1 MVKSSR
7 MNRTSTTEGQAF
19 ASPVA
24 RRQRAQL
31 WWSLTGLTW
40 IGGAYALGL
49 WFQREQWVTHQFP
62 LTILWCVLPYLLAS
76 YWLYSGA
83 GLPISERVGLLV
95 VTTGMPFLLTP
106 LGFALLQ
113 QPYSR
118 GAVVLVYGLSLL
130 WFALGERRH
139 RRLHVP
145 RLACLDAS
153 VPERLDGL
161 LGTTV
166 FPQGSVE
173 LVAWP
178 GERRLPV
185 PDLSD
190 LDGVVVDSSAAGSE
204 ARSELLSQLKLG
216 HVRLYSVNSLA
227 EMLTGRK
234 LLPSNENELWQL
246 DGNPAYDVVKRLLD
260 VTAVILS
267 TPVWLP
273 LCLLVALAVRLD
285 SPGPALF
292 SQQRV
297 GLNGR
302 SFRLWKFRSMTH
314 APVPESA
321 RFAQRDDPRITRLG
335 RFIRRTRLDELPQL
349 WNVLIGDMSLIGPR
363 PEQVQFVESF
373 ARRIHAYP
381 YRHLVRPGLTGW
393 AQVLQGYAG
402 DTEETAVK
410 LSYDL
415 YYVAH
420 YSAALDLL
428 IAYKTVRIVF
438 GGFGAR

>member
-1 MVKSSR
+1 
-7 MNRTSTTEGQAF
+7 MNPESQPERQSF

-31 WWSLTGLTW
+31 SWSLTGLLW
-40 IGGAYALGL
+40 IGCAYLLGL
-49 WFQREQWVTHQFP
+49 WLQHEQWVTHQFP
-62 LTILWCVLPYLLAS
+62 LTILWCILPYLLAS
-76 YWLYSGA
+76 HWLYSGA

-118 GAVVLVYGLSLL
+118 GAVLLVYALSLA
-130 WFALGERRH
+130 WFAAGERRQ

-145 RLACLDAS
+145 RLACLDPS
-153 VPERLDGL
+153 VPQRLREL
-161 LGTTV
+161 LNTPNL
-166 FPQGSVE
+166 PQESVE
-173 LVAWP
+173 LVPWP
-178 GERRLPV
+178 GGHRIPP

-190 LDGVVVDSSAAGSE
+190 LDGVVIDSAASGSDN
-204 ARSELLSQLKLG
+204 RSELLSQLKLG
-216 HVRLYSVNSLA
+216 HIRLYSVDALA

-234 LLPSNENELWQL
+234 MLPSHENELWQL
-246 DGNPAYDVVKRLLD
+246 DGNPAYDVVKRVLD
-260 VTAVILS
+260 VAAVVS
-267 TPVWLP
+267 TLPLWLP
-273 LCLLVALAVRLD
+273 LCAAVALAVRLD

-302 SFRLWKFRSMTH
+302 SFRLWKFRSMHDT
-314 APVPESA
+314 PGVTGA
-321 RFAQRDDPRITRLG
+321 RFAERDDPRITRLG
-335 RFIRRTRLDELPQL
+335 RLIRRSRLDELPQL

-363 PEQVQFVESF
+363 PEQTQFVESF

-402 DTEETAVK
+402 NDQETAVK

-428 IAYKTVRIVF
+428 IAYKTVRIVL

>member
-1 MVKSSR
+1 MVKSGLMSAP
-7 MNRTSTTEGQAF
+7 STAERQAF

-31 WWSLTGLTW
+31 SWSLAGLLW
-40 IGGAYALGL
+40 IAGAYALGL
-49 WFQREQWVTHQFP
+49 GLQQGQWVTHHFP
-62 LTILWCVLPYLLAS
+62 ITILWCILPYLLAS
-76 YWLYSGA
+76 HWLYRGA
-83 GLPISERVGLLV
+83 GVPLTERVGLLI
-95 VTTGMPFLLTP
+95 VTTAMPFLLTP

-118 GAVVLVYGLSLL
+118 GAVLLVYVLSLA

-153 VPERLDGL
+153 VPQRLQALVGASAL
-161 LGTTV
+161 MR
-166 FPQGSVE
+166 QSVE
-173 LVAWP
+173 LVSWP
-178 GERRLPV
+178 GLPGAAA

-190 LDGVVVDSSAAGSE
+190 LDGVVVDTGAPGSE
-204 ARSELLSQLKLG
+204 ARSELLSHLKLG
-216 HVRLYSVNSLA
+216 HVRLYSVDALA

-234 LLPSNENELWQL
+234 MLPSHENELWQL
-246 DGNPAYDVVKRLLD
+246 DGNPAYDVVKRVMD
-260 VTAVILS
+260 VSAVIVTL
-267 TPVWLP
+267 PVWLP

-285 SPGPALF
+285 SPGPSLF
-292 SQQRV
+292 SQARV

-302 SFRLWKFRSMTH
+302 SFRLWKFRSMQH
-314 APVPESA
+314 SPAPASA
-321 RFAQRDDPRITRLG
+321 RFALRDDPRITRLG

-363 PEQVQFVESF
+363 PEQVQFVEGF

-402 DTEETAVK
+402 TEDETAVK

-420 YSAALDLL
+420 YSMALDLL
-428 IAYKTVRIVF
+428 IAYKTVRIVL
-438 GGFGAR
+438 GGFGSR

>member
-1 MVKSSR
+1 MS
-7 MNRTSTTEGQAF
+7 NPPSTERQAF

-31 WWSLTGLTW
+31 SWSLTGLLW
-40 IGGAYALGL
+40 IACAYALGL
-49 WFQREQWVTHQFP
+49 WFQREQWVTYQFP
-62 LTILWCVLPYLLAS
+62 ITILWCILPYLLAS
-76 YWLYSGA
+76 HWLYSGA

-118 GAVVLVYGLSLL
+118 GAVLLVYGLSLV

-153 VPERLDGL
+153 VSQRLQGL
-161 LGTTV
+161 LKTECS
-166 FPQGSVE
+166 PQGSVD
-173 LVAWP
+173 LVPWP
-178 GERRLPV
+178 GEHHLPV
-185 PDLSD
+185 PDLNG
-190 LDGVVVDSSAAGSE
+190 LDGVVVDSNAPSSE

-216 HVRLYSVNSLA
+216 HVRLYSVDSLA

-234 LLPSNENELWQL
+234 MLPSDENELWQL
-246 DGNPAYDVVKRLLD
+246 DGNPAYDVVKRVLD
-260 VTAVILS
+260 VTAVILTS
-267 TPVWLP
+267 PIWLP
-273 LCLLVALAVRLD
+273 LCLTVALAVRLD

-302 SFRLWKFRSMTH
+302 SFRLWKFRSMH
-314 APVPESA
+314 DAPVQTGA
-321 RFAQRDDPRITRLG
+321 RFAERNDPRITRLG
-335 RFIRRTRLDELPQL
+335 RFIRHTRLDELPQL
-349 WNVLIGDMSLIGPR
+349 WNVLTGDMSLIGPR
-363 PEQVQFVESF
+363 PEQTQFVESF

-402 DTEETAVK
+402 NDEETAVK

>member
-1 MVKSSR
+1 MVKSST
-7 MNRTSTTEGQAF
+7 MDSSPTTDRQAF

-31 WWSLTGLTW
+31 TWSLAGLLW
-40 IGGAYALGL
+40 IGGAYVLGL
-49 WFQREQWVTHQFP
+49 WFQRQQWVTHQFP
-62 LTILWCVLPYLLAS
+62 ITILWCILPYLLAS
-76 YWLYSGA
+76 HWLYRGA
-83 GLPISERVGLLV
+83 GVPITERGGLLI
-95 VTTGMPFLLTP
+95 VTTAMPFLLTP

-118 GAVVLVYGLSLL
+118 GAVVLIYALSLG

-153 VPERLDGL
+153 VPQRLRSLIGAHAVGL
-161 LGTTV
+161 R
-166 FPQGSVE
+166 SVE
-173 LVAWP
+173 LVPWP
-178 GERRLPV
+178 GKSRLPL
-185 PDLSD
+185 PDLGE
-190 LDGVVVDSSAAGSE
+190 LDGVVVDAHAARSAE
-204 ARSELLSQLKLG
+204 RSELLSHLKLG
-216 HVRLYSVNSLA
+216 HVRLYSVDALA

-234 LLPSNENELWQL
+234 MLPSDENELWQL
-246 DGNPAYDVVKRLLD
+246 DGNPAYDVVKRVLD
-260 VTAVILS
+260 VTVVVLS
-267 TPVWLP
+267 MPVWLP

-292 SQQRV
+292 SQLRV

-302 SFRLWKFRSMTH
+302 SFRLWKFRSMHH
-314 APVPESA
+314 ALAPAGASFA
-321 RFAQRDDPRITRLG
+321 RQNDPRVTRVG
-335 RFIRRTRLDELPQL
+335 RFIRRSRLDELPQL
-349 WNVLIGDMSLIGPR
+349 LNILIGDMSLFGPR
-363 PEQVQFVESF
+363 PEQSQFVEDF

-402 DTEETAVK
+402 SDEETAVK

-428 IAYKTVRIVF
+428 IAYKTIRVVL

>member
-7 MNRTSTTEGQAF
+7 MNRTSATEGQAF

-31 WWSLTGLTW
+31 WWSLAGLLW

-76 YWLYSGA
+76 HWLYSGA

-118 GAVVLVYGLSLL
+118 GAVLLVYGLSLL

-161 LGTTV
+161 LGTTI

-190 LDGVVVDSSAAGSE
+190 LDGVVVDDHAAGSE

-216 HVRLYSVNSLA
+216 HVRLYSVHSLA
-227 EMLTGRK
+227 EMLSGRK
-234 LLPSNENELWQL
+234 LLPSDENELWQL

-267 TPVWLP
+267 APVWLP
-273 LCLLVALAVRLD
+273 LCLLVALGVRLD

-314 APVPESA
+314 EPAPESA
-321 RFAQRDDPRITRLG
+321 RFAQQNDPRITRLG
-335 RFIRRTRLDELPQL
+335 RFIRRSRLDELPQL
-349 WNVLIGDMSLIGPR
+349 WNVLVGDMSLIGPR
-363 PEQVQFVESF
+363 PEQTAFVESY

-402 DTEETAVK
+402 NDAETSVK

>member
-1 MVKSSR
+1 MLKSCTMSSPSSAER
-7 MNRTSTTEGQAF
+7 QAF

-24 RRQRAQL
+24 RRQSAQL
-31 WWSLTGLTW
+31 SWSLTGLLW
-40 IGGAYALGL
+40 IACAYALGL
-49 WFQREQWVTHQFP
+49 WFQQQQWVTHQFP
-62 LTILWCVLPYLLAS
+62 ITILWCVLPYLLAS
-76 YWLYSGA
+76 HWLYSGA
-83 GLPISERVGLLV
+83 GLPISERVGLLI

-113 QPYSR
+113 HPYSR
-118 GAVVLVYGLSLL
+118 GAVLLVYGLSLV

-153 VPERLDGL
+153 VPQRLQGRL
-161 LGTTV
+161 NTTV

-173 LVAWP
+173 LVPWP
-178 GERRLPV
+178 GEHGLPV
-185 PDLSD
+185 PDLSK
-190 LDGVVVDSSAAGSE
+190 LDGVVVDNNAASGE

-216 HVRLYSVNSLA
+216 HVRLYSVDSLA

-234 LLPSNENELWQL
+234 MLPSHENELWQL
-246 DGNPAYDVVKRLLD
+246 DGNPAYDVVKRVLD
-260 VTAVILS
+260 VTAVIL
-267 TPVWLP
+267 TLPIWLP
-273 LCLLVALAVRLD
+273 LCLVVALAVRLD

-302 SFRLWKFRSMTH
+302 GFRLWKFRSMH
-314 APVPESA
+314 DMPAQAGA
-321 RFAQRDDPRITRLG
+321 RFAAQNDPRITRLG
-335 RFIRRTRLDELPQL
+335 RFIRHTRLDELPQL

-363 PEQVQFVESF
+363 PEQTQFVESF

-402 DTEETAVK
+402 NDEETAVK

>member
-1 MVKSSR
+1 MEQR
-7 MNRTSTTEGQAF
+7 AF

-24 RRQRAQL
+24 RRQLAQL
-31 WWSLTGLTW
+31 SWSLAGLVW
-40 IGGAYALGL
+40 IAGAYALGL
-49 WFQREQWVTHQFP
+49 WLQRHEWVTHQFP
-62 LTILWCVLPYLLAS
+62 LTILWCIPPYLLAS
-76 YWLYSGA
+76 HWLYRGA
-83 GLPISERVGLLV
+83 GLPISERVGLLI

-118 GAVVLVYGLSLL
+118 GAVLMVYSLSLV
-130 WFALGERRH
+130 WFALGEHRH
-139 RRLHVP
+139 RRLYRP
-145 RLACLDAS
+145 RLACLDAG
-153 VPERLDGL
+153 VPQRLHNL
-161 LGTTV
+161 LHTIET
-166 FPQGSVE
+166 PQGSVE
-173 LVAWP
+173 LVPWP
-178 GERRLPV
+178 GEHGPPI
-185 PDLSD
+185 PDLGN
-190 LDGVVVDSSAAGSE
+190 LDGVVVDNHATSSE
-204 ARSELLSQLKLG
+204 ARSELLRQLKLG
-216 HVRLYSVNSLA
+216 HVRLYSVDSLA

-234 LLPSNENELWQL
+234 MLPSHENELWQL
-246 DGNPAYDVVKRLLD
+246 DGNPAYDVIKRVLD

-267 TPVWLP
+267 SPIWLP
-273 LCLLVALAVRLD
+273 LCLTVAVAVRMD

-292 SQQRV
+292 SQERV
-297 GLNGR
+297 GRNGR
-302 SFRLWKFRSMTH
+302 RFRLWKFRSMH
-314 APVPESA
+314 DAPLQANA
-321 RFAQRDDPRITRLG
+321 RFAEQNDPRITRLG
-335 RFIRRTRLDELPQL
+335 RLIRHTRLDELPQL

-363 PEQVQFVESF
+363 PEQTQFVESF

-402 DTEETAVK
+402 NEEETAIK

-428 IAYKTVRIVF
+428 IVYKTVRIVL